1 MVYDVFTRGGNTTW
15 FVFWKVEEINMRTV
29 NEVSKLTGV
38 SIRTLHYYDE
48 IGLLSPTSITES
60 GYRLYDDMALERLQH
75 IMLFRELQF
84 SLKDIKEII
93 NGSNFDRNKALEQQ
107 IQLLILKKE
116 HIENLIT
123 FARGIRGIG
132 VKNMDFSVFDAKK
145 LDEYAAQAKASWG
158 KTAAYKEFEE
168 KEKGRSKEQSNL
180 IAEGMMALF
189 TEFGL
194 MMKEGKTADC
204 DEVQAQVKKLQ
215 EYITE
220 HFYTCTPKIL
230 AGLGK
235 MYNGGGSITEN
246 IDGYGGEGTADFAA
260 EAISVYCK

>member
-1 MVYDVFTRGGNTTW
+1 MH
-15 FVFWKVEEINMRTV
+15 TV
-29 NEVSKLTGV
+29 NEVSKMTGV
-38 SIRTLHYYDE
+38 SIRTLHYYDQ
-48 IGLLSPTSITES
+48 IGLLSPTSITEA
-60 GYRLYDDMALERLQH
+60 GYRLYDDTALERLQH

-84 SLKDIKEII
+84 PLKDIGDIL
-93 NGSNFDRNKALEQQ
+93 NASNFDRNRALEQQ
-107 IQLLILKKE
+107 IELLTLKKE

-132 VKNMDFSVFDAKK
+132 VKNMKNMDFSAFDAKK

-158 KTAAYKEFEE
+158 KTEAYKEFEE
-168 KEKGRSKEQSNL
+168 KEKGRTKEQSDQ

-194 MMKEGKTADC
+194 LMKEGKTADSE
-204 DEVQAQVKKLQ
+204 DAQAQVKKLQ

-235 MYNGGGSITEN
+235 MYSGGGSITEN
-246 IDGYGGEGTADFAA
+246 IDKFGGEGTADFADK
-260 EAISVYCK
+260 AIEVYCK

>member
-1 MVYDVFTRGGNTTW
+1 
-15 FVFWKVEEINMRTV
+15 MRTV

-48 IGLLSPTSITES
+48 IGLLSPTSITEA
-60 GYRLYDDMALERLQH
+60 GYRLYDDTALERLQH

-84 SLKDIKEII
+84 PLKDIKEII

-107 IQLLILKKE
+107 IQLLTLKKE

-132 VKNMDFSVFDAKK
+132 VKNMKNMDFSVFDAKK

-158 KTAAYKEFEE
+158 KTEAYKEFEE
-168 KEKGRSKEQSNL
+168 KEKNRSVEQTNQ
-180 IAEGMMALF
+180 IAENMMALF

-194 MMKEGKTADC
+194 LMKEGKAANSADA
-204 DEVQAQVKKLQ
+204 QAQVKKLQ
-215 EYITE
+215 DFITE
-220 HFYTCTPKIL
+220 HFYTCTLKIF

-246 IDGYGGEGTADFAA
+246 IDKYGGEGTADFVA
-260 EAISVYCK
+260 EAISVYCE